1 MRLDELTVE
10 VRDANLN
17 RVGLLMP
24 TDLVDATF
32 ITRHNQVGTWQVR
45 LNPASLMVEALKAPG
60 AGIVVTGPTGV
71 IISGPMRS
79 AKLEQT
85 TDNNEGTWFI
95 EGTDDTVLLTER
107 LAYPDPTED
116 DVAAQ
121 TQAYDTRTG
130 AAETVIKSFVQDNIS
145 AVAGTSRAIEY
156 LEIETDQGRG
166 SDVTAQ
172 ARFDVIQDLLYPI
185 AQTGGLGYAIVQE
198 GSILEFQVYV
208 PTDRSASVR
217 MDIDNNQLTRTE
229 YTYVLPKATRAIVG
243 GAGEA
248 EDRIFYEG
256 TSSESLV
263 AETTWGRRI
272 ETFVDD
278 RGTKV
283 QADLDQAAQEFLV
296 DNGKTIVNLS
306 VTPSDDTT
314 MRYGYDWNLGDKV
327 TVVIGDLEAVS
338 VVTEVGVA
346 IGTDGVRIGA
356 TLGTPNA
363 TDFESRL
370 IQKSVS
376 TEARV
381 SNLEKTVTGY
391 GINVAYQPEGGTV
404 AGTQPTFSGPAISG
418 SYNRFGNMV
427 HFSILVDFDNIT
439 NFGTG
444 QYYLTLPYPARVA
457 YQFRDGCLHDFSAGT
472 EYHISG
478 HVTAGET
485 LLYLNSS
492 DKVAS
497 GVQDVDFTSTFPVTL
512 TTADSFHIAGTYE
525 IEG

>member
-32 ITRHNQVGTWQVR
+32 ITRHNNVGTWQLK
-45 LNPASLMVEALKAPG
+45 LNPNSIMVDALKTPG
-60 AGIVVTGPTGV
+60 AGIIVTGPTGV

-85 TDNNEGTWFI
+85 TDNSEGTWFI
-95 EGTDDTVLLTER
+95 EGTDDTVILTER
-107 LAYPDPTED
+107 LAYPDPAED

-121 TQAYDTRTG
+121 TQAYDIRTG
-130 AAETVIKSFVQDNIS
+130 AAETVLKSYVQDNIS
-145 AVAGTSRAIEY
+145 AVAGTSRAIEF
-156 LEIETDQGRG
+156 LEIEPDQARG
-166 SDVTAQ
+166 SDVSAQ
-172 ARFDVIQDLLYPI
+172 ARFDTLQDLLYPL
-185 AQTGGLGYAIVQE
+185 AQTGGLGYSIAQE

-208 PTDRSASVR
+208 PMDRSASVR

-248 EDRIFYEG
+248 EDRLFYEG
-256 TSSESLV
+256 TSTESLA
-263 AETTWGRRI
+263 AEGTWGRRI

-278 RGTKV
+278 RGTKIV
-283 QADLDQAAQEFLV
+283 EDLNQAAQEFLV

-306 VTPSDDTT
+306 VTPSDETT
-314 MRYGYDWNLGDKV
+314 MRYGFDWGLGDKV
-327 TVVIGDLEAVS
+327 TVVIGDQEAVS
-338 VVTEVGVA
+338 VVTEVGIG
-346 IGTDGVRIGA
+346 IGTDGIRIGA

-370 IQKSVS
+370 IQKSAA

-381 SNLEKTVTGY
+381 GNLEKTVTGY
-391 GINVAYQPEGGTV
+391 GINVEYQPAGGTV
-404 AGTQPTFSGPAISG
+404 GGTQPTFSGPAIYG

-427 HFSILVDFDNIT
+427 HFSIRVIFTNIT

-444 QYYLTLPYPARVA
+444 QYYLTLPYPARVPYDFREGCIHDA
-457 YQFRDGCLHDFSAGT
+457 SGPAQFQ
-472 EYHISG
+472 ISG
-478 HVTAGET
+478 HVVAGET
-485 LLYLNSS
+485 LLYLSAS

-497 GVQDVDFTSTFPVTL
+497 AVQDVPFTSTFPVSL
-512 TTADSFHIAGTYE
+512 TTADSFHISGTYE

>member
-24 TDLVDATF
+24 TDLVDAIF
-32 ITRHNQVGTWQVR
+32 IPRLNQVGTWSVR
-45 LNPASLMVEALKAPG
+45 LNPASIMVDTLKTPG

-85 TDNNEGTWFI
+85 TDNSEGTWFI

-107 LAYPDPTED
+107 LAYPNPTED
-116 DVAAQ
+116 DVTAQ
-121 TQAYDTRTG
+121 TQAYDVRTG
-130 AAETVIKSFVQDNIS
+130 AAETVIKSYIEDNIS

-156 LEIETDQGRG
+156 LEVEPDQGRG
-166 SDVTAQ
+166 ADVTGQ
-172 ARFDVIQDLLYPI
+172 ARFDTLQDLLYPL
-185 AQTGGLGYAIVQE
+185 AQTGGLGYQIVQD

-208 PTDRSASVR
+208 PVDRSASVR

-256 TSSESLV
+256 TTSESLV

-283 QADLDQAAQEFLV
+283 QEDLSQAAQEFLV

-314 MRYGYDWNLGDKV
+314 MRYGFDWNLGDKV
-327 TVVIGDLEAVS
+327 TVVVGDLEAVS
-338 VVTEVGVA
+338 VVTEVGVS
-346 IGTDGVRIGA
+346 IGADGVRIGA

-370 IQKSVS
+370 IQKTVS

-391 GINVAYQPEGGTV
+391 GINVQYQPAGGTV
-404 AGTQPTFSGPAISG
+404 GGTQPTFSGPAIFG

-427 HFSILVDFDNIT
+427 HFSIQVDFDNIT
-439 NFGTG
+439 GFGTG
-444 QYYLTLPYPARVA
+444 QYYLTLPYAPRVPYDFREGCIHDVSGPA
-457 YQFRDGCLHDFSAGT
+457 QFQ
-472 EYHISG
+472 ISG
-478 HVTAGET
+478 HVAAGET
-485 LLYLNSS
+485 LLYLSSS
-492 DKVAS
+492 DKVSS
-497 GVQDVDFTSTFPVTL
+497 GVQDVPFTSTFPVTL
-512 TTADSFHIAGTYE
+512 TTADSFHISGTYE